1 MTDRRIMYASSVGE
15 KEGVGVEL
23 WNADRSVILE
33 VFRNDITG
41 DISFTATGPCVLPL
55 DEVLAFL
62 DKATADI
69 EAWPSGD

>member
-15 KEGVGVEL
+15 REGVGVEL

-41 DISFTATGPCVLPL
+41 DISFTATGPCSLPL

-62 DKATADI
+62 DKATAEI
-69 EAWPSGD
+69 EVWPSGD